1 MSRLQSRKNR
11 ELIRELI
18 RAVRGSLCRISWGAF
33 ADPSSGGVNVETG
46 LSMLTVE
53 DGLVLSI
60 VDVAVEDALEGE
72 VGLDFSL
79 HCSNSQFDMQYA

>member
-1 MSRLQSRKNR
+1 MSRLQSLKNR

-46 LSMLTVE
+46 LSML
-53 DGLVLSI
+53 
-60 VDVAVEDALEGE
+60 AV
-72 VGLDFSL
+72 
-79 HCSNSQFDMQYA
+79 